1 MYWLYIQNRFL
12 LHHHRVGAFLGSTIT
27 PSQHNPLLE
36 AHPSL
41 VEFRLFQE
49 IPAFSFGLFFGLFV
63 IIHHARTQAIL
74 TVGTRQDV
82 IINTAGATFPK
93 GIVGG
98 QFVCLRGTVRPVF
111 LQLRRAERPFERG
124 PKNSR
129 SDRRCDREPG
139 LRTQQHRSIAREPPH
154 SHDRLRGA

>member
-12 LHHHRVGAFLGSTIT
+12 LHQHRVGAFLGGTIT
-27 PSQHNPLLE
+27 PSQHNPLLKT
-36 AHPSL
+36 HPAL
-41 VEFRLFQE
+41 IEFRLFQE

-98 QFVCLRGTVRPVF
+98 QFAECHGFVAQVRVDF
-111 LQLRRAERPFERG
+111 HHRQAG
-124 PKNSR
+124 
-129 SDRRCDREPG
+129 CDTDDLG
-139 LRTQQHRSIAREPPH
+139 GGVLLAR
-154 SHDRLRGA
+154 